1 MYGPCQ
7 ADKGICKTMRSAMT
21 PTLEAGKLCGTHAC
35 AHLATK
41 IATTINTAAP
51 KLTQRGT
58 SRDAR
63 LLPLV
68 CGGAYGAG
76 GYMKTGGGLGLGC
89 FWGGNLFTD
98 A

>member
-1 MYGPCQ
+1 
-7 ADKGICKTMRSAMT
+7 MRSAT
-21 PTLEAGKLCGTHAC
+21 RPTLEAGKLCRTHAC

-41 IATTINTAAP
+41 MAATINTAAP

-63 LLPLV
+63 WLPLV
-68 CGGAYGAG
+68 CGGAFGAG
-76 GYMKTGGGLGLGC
+76 GYMKTDGGLGLGG
-89 FWGGNLFTD
+89 FGNGNLLTD